1 MCKYKIRLSHSFIED
16 LKRFMIGVSALAIL
30 GLVTTIAS
38 FILGIC
44 ILYMFPQVENL
55 LNHDLTQYGKYFG
68 AGFSGII
75 ILLIAFASI
84 MIPRDDY
91 REKKRFYDFR
101 QEHINDEP
109 VEYSLKQYFLDK
121 LSFMIVCETT
131 VIKSEKRGS
140 GETSD

>member
-16 LKRFMIGVSALAIL
+16 LKSIMIGVLALAIL

-38 FILGIC
+38 FILGMC

-55 LNHDLTQYGKYFG
+55 LNHDMTQYGKYIG

-75 ILLIAFASI
+75 ILLSAFASI
-84 MIPRDDY
+84 MIPREDY
-91 REKKRFYDFR
+91 REKKIMHDFR
-101 QEHINDEP
+101 QEHINDES
-109 VEYSLKQYFLDK
+109 VEYSLKKYFLDK

-131 VIKSEKRGS
+131 VIKSKKRGS
-140 GETSD
+140 GETSN